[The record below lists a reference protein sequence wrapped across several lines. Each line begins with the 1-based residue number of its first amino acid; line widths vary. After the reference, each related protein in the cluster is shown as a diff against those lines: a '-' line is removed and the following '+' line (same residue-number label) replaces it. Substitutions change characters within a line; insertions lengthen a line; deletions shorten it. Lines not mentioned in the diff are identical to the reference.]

1 MWRRETRYQLLDW
14 YPQKGLFKELKPVR
28 TDCQWALAISRL
40 STAWFRFETGVGHW
54 VGKRRQ
60 KTSGALLG
68 QKYATNGGC
77 HMHLNGEFFSHR
89 HSRSKFMDDE
99 CDSHRLPGPEKNP
112 PRITS
117 TYCIYKCTHIHRHRH
132 RHIHMHVHMYI
143 YILYNYICIYIHCI
157 SLHCIPFHCTALHYI
172 ACITLHRVTLCC
184 IALHCIACHCIA
196 FHSIAFHCIPL
207 GYIALRYMIL
217 YYILQS
223 QSLISKT
230 TIMEQKIKKLNT
242 QFVWPII

>member
-132 RHIHMHVHMYI
+132 IHMHVHMYI
-143 YILYNYICIYIHCI
+143 YIYYIIIYAY
-157 SLHCIPFHCTALHYI
+157 TYI
-172 ACITLHRVTLCC
+172 AF
-184 IALHCIACHCIA
+184 HCIA
-196 FHSIAFHCIPL
+196 FHSIALHCIIL
-207 GYIALRYMIL
+207 LALRCIALRCVALHYIALHAIALHSIPLRSVAFHWVTLHYVTW
-217 YYILQS
+217 YYI
-223 QSLISKT
+223 T
-230 TIMEQKIKKLNT
+230 FCN
-242 QFVWPII
+242 PRP